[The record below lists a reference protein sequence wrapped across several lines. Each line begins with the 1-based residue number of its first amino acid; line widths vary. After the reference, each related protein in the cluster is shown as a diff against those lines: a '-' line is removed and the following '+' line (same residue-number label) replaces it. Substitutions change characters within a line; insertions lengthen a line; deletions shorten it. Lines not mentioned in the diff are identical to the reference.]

1 MTSKQAVDHPRQ
13 HPWHVA
19 VAPLRR
25 GHRPRPPEARA
36 WARRRG
42 RTKRY
47 PPGFGAISR
56 GWSPNP
62 DSLPCAITAVAR
74 YLDAWLAGRRLDRG
88 RDAGRLPRRVPRAGR
103 APCGWLLRASGAR
116 LVGVPSPA
124 GERTDRVLAGYRR
137 NLGRSPR
144 HLPPAAASL
153 SHQLEPKCV
162 NRTSRPTT
170 HTYPVVVPI
179 LDRYG
184 GPFILA
190 TTIPHN

>member
-62 DSLPCAITAVAR
+62 DSLPCAPLCHHCRST
-74 YLDAWLAGRRLDRG
+74 
-88 RDAGRLPRRVPRAGR
+88 LPRRLARRPTSRSRTRRWPATSPSSTSRESPVRVAAARFRGPPRRRAEPGR
-103 APCGWLLRASGAR
+103 RTHRPGAGWLPAEPWPRSSPSATGR
-116 LVGVPSPA
+116 GVPISPTGA
-124 GERTDRVLAGYRR
+124 KMRQPY
-137 NLGRSPR
+137 
-144 HLPPAAASL
+144 L
-153 SHQLEPKCV
+153 S
-162 NRTSRPTT
+162 T
-170 HTYPVVVPI
+170 HYAYVPCSS
-179 LDRYG
+179 
-184 GPFILA
+184 A
-190 TTIPHN
+190 HS